1 MRYVQRK
8 KFLTLSYTFYEPQIE
23 SKELGRALHP
33 RKGTRPGHQKRWFV
47 SVLSATVTKTDQRM
61 NPLKQVVGIDCAQ
74 NELVCRFGELTP
86 DLESTRKAGK
96 TYPNTDAGIAA
107 LIKWADGLARG
118 SAAVLFVVEATGIYH
133 QKLAYGLYHQGR
145 PVVVVLPSR
154 ASHFAKTL
162 KVRTVTDSSSAE
174 ALMHMGL
181 EKNLD
186 LWQPPHP
193 VFAKLKG
200 LTRERKRLKDEINRL
215 KNQRH
220 ADEGAVESLPEA
232 LQRINERLQLAE
244 EHITAIEKQ
253 IQALIA
259 EHEQLYQKFAC
270 VCSIKGVGLM
280 TAATVVGEADGFSMT
295 RNARQLVSYAGYDI
309 VEKQSGTS
317 VRGKARISKKGNSYI
332 RRALY
337 FPAITAARH
346 DRHLGG
352 FYERL
357 YGKHSIKMKAYTAV
371 QRKLLILI
379 YTLWIRQEPYAP
391 NYQHKKVGQ
400 PVPAAPHELA

>member
-1 MRYVQRK
+1 MFSARNSSP
-8 KFLTLSYTFYEPQIE
+8 LTYTFYEPQIE

-33 RKGTRPGHQKRWFV
+33 RKGTRAGHQKRWFV
-47 SVLSATVTKTDQRM
+47 SVLSATVTKTDHPM

-86 DLESTRKAGK
+86 DLESICKASK
-96 TYPNTDAGIAA
+96 TYPNTVEGITA
-107 LIKWADGLARG
+107 LIKWADGLG
-118 SAAVLFVVEATGIYH
+118 SGTVAPLFVVEATGIYH
-133 QKLAYGLYHQGR
+133 QKLAYGLYHRGR

-186 LWQPPHP
+186 LWQPPDP
-193 VFAKLKG
+193 VFARLKG

-220 ADEGAVESLPEA
+220 ADEGAVESLPET
-232 LQRINERLQLAE
+232 LRRIDQRLQLAE
-244 EHITAIEKQ
+244 KHIGAIEQQ

-259 EHEQLYQKFAC
+259 EDEQLTRRFGY

-317 VRGKARISKKGNSYI
+317 VKGKARISKKGNSYI

-346 DRHLGG
+346 DQHLGD

-357 YGKHSIKMKAYTAV
+357 HGKHNIKMKAYTAV
-371 QRKLLILI
+371 QRKLLVLI
-379 YTLWIRQEPYAP
+379 YTLWTKQEPYDP
-391 NYQHKKVGQ
+391 NYQHKKVEQ
-400 PVPAAPHELA
+400 PVPAAPHELT